1 MSETPP
7 GWGARN
13 LREYHTIPK
22 QVPMFGKLPDVYYD
36 HDPILTTLLMLV
48 GLMGQSGLCVQK
60 IPSKSPKQ
68 APSTRKKPP

>member
-1 MSETPP
+1 
-7 GWGARN
+7 
-13 LREYHTIPK
+13 
-22 QVPMFGKLPDVYYD
+22 MFGKLPDVYYD

-68 APSTRKKPP
+68 AQSTPKQPPQSQKRVGSIPPGDAPTC